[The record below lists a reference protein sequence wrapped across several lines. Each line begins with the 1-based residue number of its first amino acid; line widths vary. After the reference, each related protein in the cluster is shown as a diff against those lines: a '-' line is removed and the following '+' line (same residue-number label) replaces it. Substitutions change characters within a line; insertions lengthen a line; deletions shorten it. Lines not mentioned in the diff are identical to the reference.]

1 MGAVM
6 EILLAKTGKRK
17 TIYNDEMIITT
28 EMIEKWKT
36 EITAKGQVVNKDS
49 KGNYTAKVLECY
61 IKGDELWVKVEKRP

>member
-1 MGAVM
+1 M